1 MYFTDWGRFGT
12 SGKIYRATM
21 AGSFR
26 QVIIGNDLSQPSGL
40 TIDYEEEM
48 LYWTDAVRENIERS
62 YLNGTKRE
70 VQIKIFLLQIVINF
84 SPIFYFKNEL

>member
-84 SPIFYFKNEL
+84 LPIFYFKNEL